1 VDILSCSAEGLRTFY
16 GIQSSGTA
24 SDRAREAIQRFDLQ
38 AVIMTTRE
46 EQGMWR
52 NRVGATAVVRDAGG
66 SLTTFEDRERDVEIV
81 DRLGA
86 GDAFLAGF
94 LANLLLSQ
102 VQVPHLNQGDHNR
115 IDQLNHISW
124 ERATAWG
131 GAAAALKH
139 SIRGDF
145 PILTAA
151 EIIQEIEAPALRVQ
165 R

>member
-1 VDILSCSAEGLRTFY
+1 
-16 GIQSSGTA
+16 
-24 SDRAREAIQRFDLQ
+24 
-38 AVIMTTRE
+38 
-46 EQGMWR
+46 MWR
-52 NRVGATAVVRDAGG
+52 NRVGATVVACDAHG
-66 SLTTFEDRERDVEIV
+66 TAHTYQDREREVEIV

-94 LANLLLSQ
+94 LSSLLLQPDSEAAPDWQ
-102 VQVPHLNQGDHNR
+102 
-115 IDQLNHISW
+115 
-124 ERATAWG
+124 RATDWG

-151 EIIQEIEAPALRVQ
+151 EVRQEIESPALRIQ